1 MVLTSNFNKWRLSTC
16 EASKASCAHMMPP
29 FFQQHSLLQ
38 ETPVLEACKNGEPCD
53 KLYTDHHL
61 LKSFGIKLMSKWTA
75 LVWSE
80 WIWRSGL
87 HCSNSSLQELGIC
100 WSTSVHALISGESS
114 FAHVQTWLMM
124 GKTFMVLRD
133 QLPPELHFL
142 HSSISKWWCVVE
154 LLLRRYYCITLRN
167 FTPV

>member
-133 QLPPELHFL
+133 QLPPALHFL
-142 HSSISKWWCVVE
+142 HSSISKWWRVVE